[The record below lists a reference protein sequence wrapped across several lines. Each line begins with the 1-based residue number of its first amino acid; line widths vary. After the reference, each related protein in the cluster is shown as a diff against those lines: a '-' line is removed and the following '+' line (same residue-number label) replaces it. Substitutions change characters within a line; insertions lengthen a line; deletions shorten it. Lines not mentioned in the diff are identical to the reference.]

1 MFSKS
6 KGNGVDP
13 LDIIEQGYGADA
25 LRTYLM
31 FAAPLELWAKWDP
44 QGVPGTYRFLNRIW
58 NLVGE
63 YDDAESNVTSD
74 EQQKAIRRSVHAMIR
89 KMTEDIEANRYNT
102 AIAASMTCVNELYK
116 LKAEAFGKNDVWHE
130 ALTSVVA
137 CVAPFAPYIA
147 EELWHQLGHSASVH
161 RDTWPKYD
169 EQYLV
174 QDTVTLAVQINGK
187 LRGTVEV
194 PAGVDEAAAV
204 EQAKAD
210 PKIAAHLDDKQ
221 LVKAIYVAGKLLNFV
236 VR

>member
-1 MFSKS
+1 M
-6 KGNGVDP
+6 
-13 LDIIEQGYGADA
+13 EQ
-25 LRTYLM
+25 LW
-31 FAAPLELWAKWDP
+31 AAPTDP
-44 QGVPGTYRFLNRIW
+44 GHQGLTVR
-58 NLVGE
+58 E
-63 YDDAESNVTSD
+63 
-74 EQQKAIRRSVHAMIR
+74 VHAALATGRDIAYTTVMTVMDRLAR
-89 KMTEDIEANRYNT
+89 KELVSQEKDGRAYRYRARASRAAMTAELMRETLADFGELRFNT
-102 AIAASMTCVNELYK
+102 ALAGLMEYVNALNHLREEDVAVVRDERFVAAVDEL
-116 LKAEAFGKNDVWHE
+116 LV
-130 ALTSVVA
+130 LL
-137 CVAPFAPYIA
+137 APMAPHLA
-147 EELWHQLGHSASVH
+147 EELWHQLGHSTSVH